1 MRIGIVGGT
10 GREGRG
16 LALRWAAKGHAI
28 VVGSR
33 DAARAQEKARE
44 LSAELTGGVGPI
56 SGGSNEE
63 AAGAEVVL
71 LTVPYA
77 AHADTLKG
85 LRGALAGRIVI
96 DITVPLVPPKVTQVN
111 LPAGTSAALEAQVLL
126 DPTTRVVATLHHV
139 SSAHLGEPGH
149 AIIPELVPIDGEL
162 VLDKPGKGA
171 FCGTDL
177 QALLRARSITHL
189 VFTGVTTEVCVQTTM
204 REANDRGY
212 ECLLLEDGTESYFP
226 EFKAATLAMLRAQ
239 GAIVGWTGRCDD
251 LIAALRGAPVR
262 QP

>member
-85 LRGALAGRIVI
+85 LRSALAGRIVI

-149 AIIPELVPIDGEL
+149 AIDCDVLVCSDDQDARTAAIGLIE
-162 VLDKPGKGA
+162 
-171 FCGTDL
+171 DL
-177 QALLRARSITHL
+177 
-189 VFTGVTTEVCVQTTM
+189 G
-204 REANDRGY
+204 
-212 ECLLLEDGTESYFP
+212 
-226 EFKAATLAMLRAQ
+226 
-239 GAIVGWTGRCDD
+239 
-251 LIAALRGAPVR
+251 LRGLDAGVLKNAVALESLTPVLLHLNR
-262 QP
+262 KYKTNTGIRITGLG

>member
-44 LSAELTGGVGPI
+44 LSAELTGGVGSI
-56 SGGSNEE
+56 TGGSNEE
-63 AAGAEVVL
+63 AAGGEVVL

-77 AHADTLKG
+77 AHADTLRG

-111 LPAGTSAALEAQVLL
+111 LPAGTSAALEAQALL

-139 SSAHLGEPGH
+139 SSAHLGEPDH
-149 AIIPELVPIDGEL
+149 AIDCDVLVCSDDQEARTVAIGLIE
-162 VLDKPGKGA
+162 
-171 FCGTDL
+171 DL
-177 QALLRARSITHL
+177 
-189 VFTGVTTEVCVQTTM
+189 G
-204 REANDRGY
+204 
-212 ECLLLEDGTESYFP
+212 
-226 EFKAATLAMLRAQ
+226 
-239 GAIVGWTGRCDD
+239 
-251 LIAALRGAPVR
+251 LRGLDAGVLKNAVALESLTPVLLHLNR
-262 QP
+262 KYKTNTGIRITGLG

>member
-149 AIIPELVPIDGEL
+149 AIDCDVLVCSDDQDARTVAIGLIE
-162 VLDKPGKGA
+162 
-171 FCGTDL
+171 DL
-177 QALLRARSITHL
+177 
-189 VFTGVTTEVCVQTTM
+189 G
-204 REANDRGY
+204 
-212 ECLLLEDGTESYFP
+212 
-226 EFKAATLAMLRAQ
+226 
-239 GAIVGWTGRCDD
+239 
-251 LIAALRGAPVR
+251 LRGLDAGVLKNAVALESLTPVLLHLNR
-262 QP
+262 KYKTNTGIRITGLG

>member
-44 LSAELTGGVGPI
+44 LSAELTGGVGSI
-56 SGGSNEE
+56 TGGSNEE
-63 AAGAEVVL
+63 AAGGEVVL

-77 AHADTLKG
+77 AHADTLRG

-111 LPAGTSAALEAQVLL
+111 LPAGTSAALEAQALL

-149 AIIPELVPIDGEL
+149 AIDCDVLVCSDDQEARTVAIGLIE
-162 VLDKPGKGA
+162 
-171 FCGTDL
+171 DL
-177 QALLRARSITHL
+177 
-189 VFTGVTTEVCVQTTM
+189 G
-204 REANDRGY
+204 
-212 ECLLLEDGTESYFP
+212 
-226 EFKAATLAMLRAQ
+226 
-239 GAIVGWTGRCDD
+239 
-251 LIAALRGAPVR
+251 LRGLDAGVLKNAVALESLTPVLLHLNR
-262 QP
+262 KYKTNTGIRITGLA

>member
-85 LRGALAGRIVI
+85 LRSALAGRIVI

-149 AIIPELVPIDGEL
+149 AIDCDVLVCSDDQDARTVAIGLIE
-162 VLDKPGKGA
+162 
-171 FCGTDL
+171 DL
-177 QALLRARSITHL
+177 
-189 VFTGVTTEVCVQTTM
+189 G
-204 REANDRGY
+204 
-212 ECLLLEDGTESYFP
+212 
-226 EFKAATLAMLRAQ
+226 
-239 GAIVGWTGRCDD
+239 
-251 LIAALRGAPVR
+251 LRGLDAGVLRNAVALESLTPVLLHLNR
-262 QP
+262 KYKTNTGIRITGLG